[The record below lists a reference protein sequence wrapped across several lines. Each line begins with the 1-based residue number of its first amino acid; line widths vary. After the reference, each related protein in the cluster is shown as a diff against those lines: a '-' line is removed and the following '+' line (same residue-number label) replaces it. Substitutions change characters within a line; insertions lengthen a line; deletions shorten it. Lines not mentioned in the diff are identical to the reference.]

1 MQFISLHAPADRL
14 FLTDFE
20 KTILYAGLFGIPES
34 FCFDGIG
41 WKCYNMV
48 VQFEKCDSRR
58 EAAVLAKTMQL
69 GSGSIFETAP
79 ENSGVGIRLTRA
91 NGAQAFIYHWHDAV
105 EILYGLEGSTTV
117 GVVDRPYTLS
127 EGDILIIG
135 SGESHCLFPADYRA
149 KRLVLMFEPARLFG
163 STGFWED
170 RSCFSGIERHS
181 SGWDAK
187 TRQKIYQACMTI
199 EQEYTRRLPGWQQQV
214 VGQLMLMASDVIRE
228 VPKASVPADVQMDDG
243 LRRVLGY
250 LSEHFLEPVTLK
262 DCAAALGFNPSYLS
276 GMFSL
281 RTGAPFHRYLL
292 NLRLKKAEWLLVSG
306 EMPVSEVALQSGFSS
321 DKTFYRVFREQYGL
335 SPGDYRKKQRRM
347 SGEPTTIV

>member
-1 MQFISLHAPADRL
+1 
-14 FLTDFE
+14 
-20 KTILYAGLFGIPES
+20 
-34 FCFDGIG
+34 
-41 WKCYNMV
+41 
-48 VQFEKCDSRR
+48 
-58 EAAVLAKTMQL
+58 MQL
-69 GSGSIFETAP
+69 NNGIFETAP
-79 ENSGVGIRLTRA
+79 ENGGFEIRLTRA

-149 KRLVLMFEPARLFG
+149 KRLVLMFEPSVLLGNGYFAGER
-163 STGFWED
+163 D
-170 RSCFSGIERHS
+170 CFSGIERHS
-181 SGWDAK
+181 SQWDPLI
-187 TRQKIYQACMTI
+187 RQKIYRACMTI
-199 EQEYTRRLPGWQQQV
+199 EQEYNRRLPGWQQQI

-228 VPKASVPADVQMDDG
+228 VPKAALSATVQRDDS

-250 LSEHFLEPVTLK
+250 LSEHFLEPVTLR

-276 GMFSL
+276 GMFAL

-292 NLRLKKAEWLLVSG
+292 NLRLKKAEWLLASG
-306 EMPVSEVALQSGFSS
+306 ELPVSEVALESGFSS

-335 SPGDYRKKQRRM
+335 SPGDYRKKLRDKIKNGAM
-347 SGEPTTIV
+347 DEKPPYL